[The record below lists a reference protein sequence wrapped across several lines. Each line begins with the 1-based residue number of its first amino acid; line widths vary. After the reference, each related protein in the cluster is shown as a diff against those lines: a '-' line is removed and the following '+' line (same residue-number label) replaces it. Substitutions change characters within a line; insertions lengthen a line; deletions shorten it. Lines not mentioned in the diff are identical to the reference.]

1 VKGGSVV
8 GLLGP
13 TGVGK
18 TAVAVELARLL
29 GTKIISCDSMQVYAG
44 FPVLTNQ
51 PWGAEDGRESHALV
65 GIMDPGKPI
74 SAAEYAAMARPLV
87 ESDLSECGRALVV
100 GGSGLYMRA
109 ALAPLAAPRP
119 GDIEQRVKLEERAR
133 DEGPG
138 ILHAELAQLDPDAA
152 AAVDSRNVRRVIRAL
167 EGVLSDG
174 GRWSGRSDL
183 WAPDYY
189 HSTLVVGLWME
200 RDLLASRILARTERM
215 LDAGAVEE
223 VAQFRKQQGDEATRP
238 GGPGICSAIGYGE
251 IWRYIDGDQGRA
263 ETIEQIAAA
272 TRGYAR
278 RQITW
283 LRKVRGAVMIE
294 LKGQDAGQVAREI
307 VALEESVLDTKEP

>member
-1 VKGGSVV
+1 VKGGSVI

-51 PWGAEDGRESHALV
+51 PWGADDGRESHALV
-65 GIMDPGKPI
+65 GTMDPGKPI

-87 ESDLSECGRALVV
+87 KSDLSEHGRGLVV

-109 ALAPLAAPRP
+109 ALAPLAASRP
-119 GDIEQRVKLEERAR
+119 GDMKLRRKLEERAR

-138 ILHAELAQLDPDAA
+138 VLHAELAQLDPDAA
-152 AAVDSRNVRRVIRAL
+152 AAMDFRNVRRVIRAL

-238 GGPGICSAIGYGE
+238 GGPGICRAIGYGE